1 MAAAPLAT
9 VAAGD
14 LKEMTVTSCRET
26 SRAKLSHS
34 SGAAAQHCSALVAI
48 ISGKIAPLK
57 HNIRVG
63 REPKTLQF

>member
-34 SGAAAQHCSALVAI
+34 GALVAI